1 MACTPFS
8 FSNKCKKYTFPIR
21 TIAKTVEPKLI
32 EELRKLNYLI
42 AMKQDYNFTMQMGSK
57 RPRV

>member
-8 FSNKCKKYTFPIR
+8 FSNTCKKYTIPIR

-42 AMKQDYNFTMQMGSK
+42 VMKQDYNFTMHIGSK